1 MLRCFGCSKG
11 LLVCWLIFYFE
22 VIGAA
27 PLTDANKWEP
37 WLTIDD
43 FSIETFERGSQSI
56 ADSPLDL
63 AGWTKL
69 SLNLIVK
76 YERNAVRATR
86 LLGYLHVAMHDAI
99 VLGRRKGLTE
109 DESAIAAHLAAA
121 DALTYFFPTEPV
133 EWFNRYSI
141 EMLSLAYPG
150 DWPLQMDGTSAAREI
165 ADRVVE
171 ALIVKARSDGA
182 EMVWA
187 LSSRPTAFPGM
198 YEAHPPLFAYNPL
211 EALAGQ
217 WIPWVPQSDL
227 ELEVAPPPEFGS
239 EQFERELD
247 EVIAVA
253 KTLTSHQRQIAEEW
267 HLDAGSV
274 TPAGIWNHKALE
286 WAREHELSQIATV
299 RMLAVVNIAMSDATI
314 HCWAVKY
321 HWWTMRPITA
331 AHMRGDIDFVPALAT
346 PAHPSYISGH
356 AAISGAAA
364 SVLAAYLPEAKTKA
378 VEMAKEASMSRLY
391 GGIHFRSDN
400 ENGLHLGNRVGRQV
414 LNRADGG

>member
-1 MLRCFGCSKG
+1 MLRCFSFSKG
-11 LLVCWLIFYFE
+11 LLVCWLVFHFE

-27 PLTDANKWEP
+27 PLTEANKWEP

-43 FSIETFERGSQSI
+43 FSAATSGRRSQST

-63 AGWTKL
+63 TGWTKL
-69 SLNLIVK
+69 SLDLIVK

-99 VLGRRKGLTE
+99 VIGKRSGLSE

-121 DALTYFFPTEPV
+121 DTLTYFFPTEPV
-133 EWFNRYSI
+133 DRFSQYSI
-141 EMLSLAYPG
+141 EMLSLSYPG
-150 DWPLQMDGTSAAREI
+150 DWPLQMDDTSAARDI

-171 ALIVKARSDGA
+171 ALIVRARSDGA
-182 EMVWA
+182 ERVWA
-187 LSSRPTAFPGM
+187 LSARPAAFPGM

-217 WIPWVPQSDL
+217 WMPWVPHSDL
-227 ELEVAPPPEFGS
+227 ELEIPPPPEFGS

-274 TPAGIWNHKALE
+274 TPAGIWNHKALD
-286 WAREHELSQIATV
+286 WAREHKLSQIATV
-299 RMLAVVNIAMSDATI
+299 RMLAIVNIAMSDATI

-331 AHMRGDIDFVPALAT
+331 AHMRGDNDFVPALAT

-364 SVLAAYLPEAKTKA
+364 IVLAAYLPEAKTKA
-378 VEMAKEASMSRLY
+378 VDMAKEASMSRLY

-400 ENGLHLGNRVGRQV
+400 ENGLSLGRLVGKQV
-414 LNRADGG
+414 LDTSDGG